1 MTHSQIRIETG
12 VSMIVL
18 KPASVLMVRRG
29 KPPFLNSWSFPGG
42 SLEPGETPVEA
53 AQRELLEETGLR
65 VSGASLVGE
74 HVVERTSTGARLTLH
89 VFGARW
95 LSGEPVAGDD
105 AAEARFFS
113 FDAVAGLETT
123 PAAADWLQRAR
134 QALDI

>member
-1 MTHSQIRIETG
+1 M
-12 VSMIVL
+12 
-18 KPASVLMVRRG
+18 
-29 KPPFLNSWSFPGG
+29 
-42 SLEPGETPVEA
+42 
-53 AQRELLEETGLR
+53 LEETGLR
-65 VSGASLVGE
+65 VSGASLVGK

-113 FDAVAGLETT
+113 FDSVAGLETT